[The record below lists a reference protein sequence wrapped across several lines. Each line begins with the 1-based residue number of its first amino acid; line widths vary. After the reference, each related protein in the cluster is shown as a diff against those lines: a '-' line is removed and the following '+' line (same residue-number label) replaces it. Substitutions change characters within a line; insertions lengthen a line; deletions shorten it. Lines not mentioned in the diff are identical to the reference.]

1 MLEDV
6 ALLLRMLIFF
16 LLRRKNFAF
25 TMCIYFLQVAT
36 VFYKWRLCFTSYIA
50 ASNRPPTI

>member
-36 VFYKWRLCFTSYIA
+36 VFYKRRLCFTSYIA